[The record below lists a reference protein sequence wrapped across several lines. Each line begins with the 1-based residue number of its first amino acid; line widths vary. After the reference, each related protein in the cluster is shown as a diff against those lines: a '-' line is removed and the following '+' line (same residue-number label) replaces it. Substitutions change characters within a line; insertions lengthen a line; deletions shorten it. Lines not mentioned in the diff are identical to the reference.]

1 MEECQLSND
10 ISSILYSRVQPSYFE
25 DKQDAL
31 AAVSTSEAASMYAK
45 LAKLGGGEDDGGKK
59 LAAEVGVKLSF

>member
-1 MEECQLSND
+1 M
-10 ISSILYSRVQPSYFE
+10 QPSYFE

-31 AAVSTSEAASMYAK
+31 AAASTSEAASMYAK

-59 LAAEVGVKLSF
+59 LAVEVGVKLSF